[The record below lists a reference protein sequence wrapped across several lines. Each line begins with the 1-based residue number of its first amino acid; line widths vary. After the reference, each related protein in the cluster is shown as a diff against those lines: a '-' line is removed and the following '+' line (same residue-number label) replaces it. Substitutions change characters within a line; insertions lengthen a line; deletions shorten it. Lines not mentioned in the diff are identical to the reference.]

1 MIFNFNVSN
10 FRSIYEEINLSFEP
24 VFRRNESES
33 EYKYFI
39 NKISNEKIL
48 KLAIIYGA
56 NASGKTNILKALD
69 FFRNF
74 VLYPPKD
81 KNEEIGDSF
90 SLRNF
95 YKPFLLKGEDE
106 NSSLK
111 LEFFANGTRY
121 FYAVTFNKKQVL
133 DEYLYFYNPKK
144 SLVFNRIA
152 KNGNVEVNIGS
163 KFRRKI
169 KTIEKKQLLLNTL
182 PNQLFLSSF
191 PKINLPIKE
200 IEDVLFWFE
209 NILKPIITPSTKL
222 TSWIFNKLRR
232 KELNK
237 EIALEIL
244 KSADFT
250 IENFSF
256 KEREPEEKELSLAK
270 FLEKLFIDREKSEQ
284 SENDKDPFKILEL
297 FVEHNI
303 NGKRMLLNFEEDE
316 SSGTHRFF
324 ELAHIIALLMK
335 EPSIIP
341 IDEIEA
347 SLHPDLLKYFLE
359 LFLLYSHPESQLILT
374 THSREL
380 LKEMDILRHDILW
393 FTEKKE
399 DGSTDLFALT
409 DFNSN
414 VIRDTSSIYNK
425 YKLGKLGAVPNLGL
439 FHPSENNQ

>member
-1 MIFNFNVSN
+1 MILNFYVSN

-39 NKISNEKIL
+39 NKIGNENIL

-56 NASGKTNILKALD
+56 NASGKTNILKAID

-74 VLYPPKD
+74 VLFPPKD

-90 SLRNF
+90 SFRNF
-95 YKPFLLKGEDE
+95 YKPFLLRGDEE
-106 NSSLK
+106 NSSLT
-111 LEFFANGTRY
+111 LEFFAKGIRY
-121 FYAVTFNKKQVL
+121 LYSVIFNKKQVVE
-133 DEYLYFYNPKK
+133 EYLYFYSPKK
-144 SLVFNRIA
+144 SLVFKRFTID
-152 KNGNVEVNIGS
+152 GNVEIYIGN
-163 KFRRKI
+163 KFKRKI
-169 KTIEKKQLLLNTL
+169 KKIQKEQLLLNTF

-191 PKINLPIKE
+191 LKVNLPIEE
-200 IEDVLFWFE
+200 IENVLFWFKS
-209 NILKPIITPSTKL
+209 ILKPIITPSTRLTGWVFEKL
-222 TSWIFNKLRR
+222 SKN
-232 KELNK
+232 ELDK
-237 EIALEIL
+237 KIALEVL

-250 IENFSF
+250 IEDFNFNEIELEG
-256 KEREPEEKELSLAK
+256 KDLSLAK
-270 FLEKLFIDREKSEQ
+270 FLEELLSDMKNSEKSEDVK
-284 SENDKDPFKILEL
+284 EKIKGLEL
-297 FVEHNI
+297 FVKHNI
-303 NGKRMLLNFEEDE
+303 NGKEMILDFEEDE
-316 SSGTHRFF
+316 SRGTHRFF
-324 ELAHIIALLMK
+324 ELSHIISLLMK
-335 EPSIIP
+335 KPCVIP

-347 SLHPDLLKYFLE
+347 SLHPDLLRYFLE

-409 DFNSN
+409 DFSSN

-425 YKLGKLGAVPNLGL
+425 YKLGKLGAVPNLG
-439 FHPSENNQ
+439 FFNPPSKNK